1 MSKNSKRRARNIRL
15 GRSLQGHHQ
24 RPPCLILY
32 QESKFLRTWRCVGG
46 FYDRCLCGKLFYGI
60 TRFMLILLIT
70 CVDVACTHSAQN
82 PNFDSYTYLDVAH
95 RGFGKKDTASP
106 PSSQQ
111 ATSSGSASY
120 LVNTM
125 TRMTSVFC
133 LYVSV
138 CVCVS
143 L

>member
-1 MSKNSKRRARNIRL
+1 MS
-15 GRSLQGHHQ
+15 
-24 RPPCLILY
+24 
-32 QESKFLRTWRCVGG
+32 
-46 FYDRCLCGKLFYGI
+46 
-60 TRFMLILLIT
+60 ILLIT

-95 RGFGKKDTASP
+95 RGFGKIDTKIDTKIDSP

-125 TRMTSVFC
+125 TMMTSNFC

-138 CVCVS
+138 CVCLTVS
-143 L
+143 LFVRARKW